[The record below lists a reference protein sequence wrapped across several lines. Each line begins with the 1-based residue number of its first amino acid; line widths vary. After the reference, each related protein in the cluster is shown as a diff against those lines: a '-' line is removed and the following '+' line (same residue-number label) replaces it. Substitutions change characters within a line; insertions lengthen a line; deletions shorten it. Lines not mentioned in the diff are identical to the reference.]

1 MSKKILRK
9 YFIKKHFS
17 QLHDLNHSLYLEP
30 FPRPW
35 ISIQAC
41 GNLFQSC
48 CEHLLLG
55 NSLYRI
61 CLVFLPPA
69 GPCASEFS
77 LCLLCWLSWPIWQL
91 HVPPLIFTSSPS
103 LSEHLRPVSRLYQ
116 QPHPWPFTTS
126 PGASTVRQW
135 HKLALSGECL
145 FHQDPHHPGGHKQ
158 ASSWGRLLSPATGL
172 VTCLSQRPFFSFPVS
187 LL

>member
-9 YFIKKHFS
+9 YFIKNIF
-17 QLHDLNHSLYLEP
+17 LNYTTLTIHYTLS
-30 FPRPW
+30 
-35 ISIQAC
+35 
-41 GNLFQSC
+41 LFQDLEFLSKPMAIFSRVAVNTSC
-48 CEHLLLG
+48 LAT
-55 NSLYRI
+55 LYRI

-91 HVPPLIFTSSPS
+91 HVPPLIFTSSPCP
-103 LSEHLRPVSRLYQ
+103 SEHLRPVSRLFQ

-135 HKLALSGECL
+135 HKLALMGECL
-145 FHQDPHHPGGHKQ
+145 FHQDPHCPGGHKQ

-172 VTCLSQRPFFSFPVS
+172 ITCLSKRPFFSFPVS